1 MQSCPIVCINEPDTH
16 STSTEILQTSP
27 ESTLEKPKGTA
38 TATVHSGSNNS
49 SCITINA
56 ATTTPTTTTAAVTA
70 PATATATAAT
80 TSSTAGVTKIT
91 ITSDNSQS
99 SSSNGSGNK
108 SNIVLNSY
116 GNNNSSISSNNNN
129 SLISITSLNSCS
141 DLSSGSTATLALS
154 SSGGGSSSRP
164 HINKNNSSSSP
175 SGGNGSDTSSANFQ
189 ERFDFENWKSII
201 TDFSCFNSLYRYW
214 NHYSGN
220 GSSGSN
226 TSGNNCSGSSGGGSS
241 SSNTLRGEDAD
252 EGNGLGNSFYT
263 HNILG
268 YTFGYPFG
276 LKEDVDADS
285 SSGSN
290 NGGGGGGGVGVGHAL
305 RKLQGSSSSSS
316 GETPLQKHYRQQ
328 QKKKMPVFRGR
339 RAWCGCFKDD
349 EPPEICVVEG
359 NFTLQTLTPTQP
371 MPSGD
376 ELDTKF
382 AELVE
387 ELDLTAPNKAA
398 MLSLPAQKKWQIY
411 CSRKLPLETTDGP
424 GGAAAITQ
432 PPTAEHYIERLKDLV
447 VHVSLSPEDS
457 PSHELSSRLDN
468 HAAFVDALKTA
479 LRTSTHSFVLRF
491 VELDG
496 LPALLDLLLQLDIR
510 AANSSLHNSLIGCI
524 KALMNN
530 SMGRAH
536 VLAHPT
542 AIDTIARSLAS
553 DNIRTKISALEILG
567 AVCLVPGGHRK
578 VLQAM
583 LHFQEYATERTRF
596 QSIVNDLDRSTYAYR
611 DNLNL
616 KTALMSFVNAVLNYG
631 PGQENLEF
639 RLHLR
644 YEFLMLGIQPVIDKL
659 RTHENETLDRH
670 LDFFEM
676 VRTEDEKEFA
686 RRFNEEHVDTKS
698 AGSMF
703 ELLRRKLS
711 HSPAYPHML
720 SLLQHMLLLPY
731 TGHSTEH
738 WLLIDR
744 VVQQVVLQ
752 VEQRP
757 SSDLISDSDEPG
769 KQLKLTNGEQQSPVH
784 DPDVAPLQIDVGK
797 LVRLLVKEEQLTQAR
812 KRADELEREN
822 FDVQSR
828 LAKKEQELDL
838 RMQEK
843 EDLETGLAR
852 MRERLEKESAQHSQA
867 VQRAQTAEM
876 KAEDLQHRLQT
887 EQQERARL
895 ERLVTEGSIPD
906 DQKVAGLTGC
916 NGAVSPP
923 PPPPPMLK
931 TAPPPPPP
939 MAPAML
945 PPPPPPCP
953 GAPPPPPSMAPAM
966 APVAAKVEL
975 PKKNVPQPAN
985 PLKSFNWSK
994 LPDAKLQGTVWSEL
1008 DESKLYNNMELESID
1023 KLFSAYQKNG
1033 VSTTDGSYEDLR
1045 VTGKNKQKVLSVIDG
1060 RRAQNCT
1067 ILLSKLKMSDMDI
1080 SKAILSMDS
1089 NEQLALDMVEQ
1100 LLKFTPSAEER
1111 ALLDEHSE
1119 DIESLA
1125 RADRFLYEI
1134 SKIPHYEQRLKSL
1147 HYKKRFML
1155 TVNDLIPRIT
1165 SVMEASREVAR
1176 SRRLRK
1182 LLELVLALG
1191 NYMNRGARGNASG
1204 FRLASLNRLADT
1216 KSSAAKGTTL
1226 LHYLVQVIEKKFKD
1240 LLKLEDD
1247 IPHVREA
1254 SKVSLGEMDK
1264 DIQMLRTGLAD
1275 VAREIEFHRSSG
1287 PAQQGDRFLPVM
1299 REFHAQ
1305 ASVRFAELE
1314 DKFQDMKT
1322 RFDRAVRLFGEDGSV
1337 LQPDEFFGIFDSFL
1351 ASFAEAR
1358 NDNESFRRRQEEEEK
1373 RAKQEA
1379 ELKKRTIERKSKSG
1393 LMSSV
1398 ARNLGL
1404 KSAHNG
1410 SSATGSCDSGGKG
1423 DNKGEFDDLISAL
1436 RTGDVFGEDMAKFK
1450 RSRKARVLNGSASG
1464 SGQTSPPRHGSLQ
1477 REESGRER
1485 ERTVRRQ

>member
-1 MQSCPIVCINEPDTH
+1 MCSKNQMSSLMEKLNTTLQSCPISSCTNEPDTLSANNDSLQTTPDSTLQK
-16 STSTEILQTSP
+16 STSLQQQTQQ
-27 ESTLEKPKGTA
+27 LQQQQIN
-38 TATVHSGSNNS
+38 H
-49 SCITINA
+49 IT
-56 ATTTPTTTTAAVTA
+56 
-70 PATATATAAT
+70 
-80 TSSTAGVTKIT
+80 
-91 ITSDNSQS
+91 
-99 SSSNGSGNK
+99 NK
-108 SNIVLNSY
+108 
-116 GNNNSSISSNNNN
+116 NNNN
-129 SLISITSLNSCS
+129 NDTHHHHHSHHNS
-141 DLSSGSTATLALS
+141 AT
-154 SSGGGSSSRP
+154 
-164 HINKNNSSSSP
+164 
-175 SGGNGSDTSSANFQ
+175 SDTSSTSFHQ
-189 ERFDFENWKSII
+189 RFDFSQLKARLPELN
-201 TDFSCFNSLYRYW
+201 CLHSLQRYW
-214 NHYSGN
+214 QQHNN
-220 GSSGSN
+220 GANDPNDPASLQPKD
-226 TSGNNCSGSSGGGSS
+226 GGDVS
-241 SSNTLRGEDAD
+241 
-252 EGNGLGNSFYT
+252 NSFYAN
-263 HNILG
+263 NILG
-268 YTFGYPFG
+268 YTFGYQLSG
-276 LKEDVDADS
+276 GKDS
-285 SSGSN
+285 S
-290 NGGGGGGGVGVGHAL
+290 NGKNDQI
-305 RKLQGSSSSSS
+305 R
-316 GETPLQKHYRQQ
+316 ETPLQKFYRHQQ
-328 QKKKMPVFRGR
+328 QKKMPAFRGR
-339 RAWCGCFKDD
+339 RGWCGCFQDD

-359 NFTLQTLTPTQP
+359 AFTLQTLTPTQP
-371 MPSGD
+371 MPSVD

-387 ELDLTAPNKAA
+387 ELDLTAPNKEA
-398 MLSLPAQKKWQIY
+398 MLSLPPQKKWQIY
-411 CSRKLPLETTDGP
+411 CSRKSPMDTIDGGP
-424 GGAAAITQ
+424 ASNITQ
-432 PPTAEHYIERLKDLV
+432 PPTAEHYVERLKELAAHISV
-447 VHVSLSPEDS
+447 SPEDS
-457 PSHELSSRLDN
+457 PCHEYNARIESHTHFL
-468 HAAFVDALKTA
+468 DALKTA

-491 VELDG
+491 VEFEG
-496 LPALLDLLLQLDIR
+496 LPALLNLLQKMDIR
-510 AANSSLHNSLIGCI
+510 VANSPFHTSLIGCI

-530 SMGRAH
+530 STGRAH

-542 AIDTIARSLAS
+542 SIDTIARSLAA
-553 DNIRTKISALEILG
+553 DNIKTKVAALEILG

-583 LHFQEYATERTRF
+583 LNFQEFAAERTRF
-596 QSIVNDLDRSTYAYR
+596 QSIINDLDRSTGAYR
-611 DNLNL
+611 DDVNL
-616 KTALMSFVNAVLNYG
+616 KTAIMSFINAVLNYG

-644 YEFLMLGIQPVIDKL
+644 YEFLMMGIQPIIDKL
-659 RTHENETLDRH
+659 RKHENETLDRH

-676 VRTEDEKEFA
+676 VRAEDEKELA
-686 RRFNEEHVDTKS
+686 RKFDHEHVDTKS
-698 AGSMF
+698 ASAMF

-720 SLLQHMLLLPY
+720 SLFQHMLLLPY
-731 TGHSTEH
+731 TGHCTQH
-738 WLLIDR
+738 WLLFDR
-744 VVQQVVLQ
+744 VVQQIVLQ
-752 VEQRP
+752 TEGRP
-757 SSDLISDSDEPG
+757 RSDIDTDDPNKE
-769 KQLKLTNGEQQSPVH
+769 KTAISPVH
-784 DPDVAPLQIDVGK
+784 DPDVAPLEINVSK
-797 LVRLLVKEEQLTQAR
+797 LVHLLVKEEELTQAR
-812 KRADELEREN
+812 KRADELEKEN
-822 FDVQSR
+822 FDIQSR

-843 EDLETGLAR
+843 EDLETSLAR
-852 MRERLEKESAQHSQA
+852 MRERLEKESANHSQA

-876 KAEDLQHRLQT
+876 KLEDLQHKLMT

-923 PPPPPMLK
+923 PPPPPMK
-931 TAPPPPPP
+931 IIPPPPPP
-939 MAPAML
+939 MMAA
-945 PPPPPPCP
+945 PPPPPCP
-953 GAPPPPPSMAPAM
+953 GPPPPPTMTQAM
-966 APVAAKVEL
+966 APPAPKPEVA
-975 PKKNVPQPAN
+975 KKNVPQPTN

-994 LPDAKLQGTVWSEL
+994 LPDAKVQGTVWSEL
-1008 DESKLYNNMELESID
+1008 DESKWYNNIELESID

-1033 VSTTDGSYEDLR
+1033 VAQVTDGSIEDLR
-1045 VTGKNKQKVLSVIDG
+1045 MMGSKPRNKVLSVIDG

-1067 ILLSKLKMSDMDI
+1067 ILLSKLKMSDEEI

-1147 HYKKRFML
+1147 HYKKRFMI

-1204 FRLASLNRLADT
+1204 FRLASLNRLGDT

-1226 LHYLVQVIEKKFKD
+1226 LHFLVQVIDKKFKD
-1240 LLKLEDD
+1240 LLKLEED

-1322 RFDRAVRLFGEDGSV
+1322 RFDRAVRLFGEDGAV
-1337 LQPDEFFGIFDSFL
+1337 LQPDEFFGIFDTFL
-1351 ASFAEAR
+1351 TTFAEAKQ
-1358 NDNESFRRRQEEEEK
+1358 DNENLRKRQEEEEK

-1379 ELKKRTIERKSKSG
+1379 ELKKRTIERKSKEG

-1404 KSAHNG
+1404 KSSNG
-1410 SSATGSCDSGGKG
+1410 PGSPAKG

-1450 RSRKARVLNGSASG
+1450 RSRKTRLSNGS
-1464 SGQTSPPRHGSLQ
+1464 TSPPRHGLH
-1477 REESGRER
+1477 REESR

>member
-1 MQSCPIVCINEPDTH
+1 MAMEMETEVRMEVKKPPRRNKTLQSCPIVCINEPDTH
-16 STSTEILQTSP
+16 SASTEILQTSP
-27 ESTLEKPKGTA
+27 ESTLEKPKAGGSGTSVTSLNGNCIAINGGVGEA
-38 TATVHSGSNNS
+38 TGGVG
-49 SCITINA
+49 
-56 ATTTPTTTTAAVTA
+56 
-70 PATATATAAT
+70 T
-80 TSSTAGVTKIT
+80 TSSAAGVTKIT
-91 ITSDNSQS
+91 ITSDQA
-99 SSSNGSGNK
+99 NGSGS
-108 SNIVLNSY
+108 SNSHTKTDCY
-116 GNNNSSISSNNNN
+116 KNSS
-129 SLISITSLNSCS
+129 SLVSITSLNSCS
-141 DLSSGSTATLALS
+141 ELSLSQGSTATLPI
-154 SSGGGSSSRP
+154 GSSSTTCSS
-164 HINKNNSSSSP
+164 NNISSHP
-175 SGGNGSDTSSANFQ
+175 SNSNNNGSDTSSNNNFQ
-189 ERFDFENWKSII
+189 ERFDFEHWKGLLS
-201 TDFSCFNSLYRYW
+201 DYNCFHGLYRYW
-214 NHYSGN
+214 NQYSGRSATN
-220 GSSGSN
+220 SN
-226 TSGNNCSGSSGGGSS
+226 ISS
-241 SSNTLRGEDAD
+241 SHQQQQQQQLQQQQQQQQSQSDHE
-252 EGNGLGNSFYT
+252 NGLGSGAGSFYT

-276 LKEDVDADS
+276 LKEDLDG
-285 SSGSN
+285 SGSGHC
-290 NGGGGGGGVGVGHAL
+290 NGNSNCNSSTHSLGL
-305 RKLQGSSSSSS
+305 RKWLSGSTSSN
-316 GETPLQKHYRQQ
+316 ETPLQKHYRHQ
-328 QKKKMPVFRGR
+328 QKKKMPGFRGR
-339 RAWCGCFKDD
+339 RVWCGCFKDD

-359 NFTLQTLTPTQP
+359 AFTLQTLTPTQP
-371 MPSGD
+371 MPSVD

-387 ELDLTAPNKAA
+387 ELDLTAPNKEA

-411 CSRKLPLETTDGP
+411 CSRKLPLDAADGP
-424 GGAAAITQ
+424 DAAAITQ
-432 PPTAEHYIERLKDLV
+432 PPTAEHYIERLKELV

-457 PSHELSSRLDN
+457 PSHELGNRLDG

-510 AANSSLHNSLIGCI
+510 VANSPLHTSLIGCI

-542 AIDTIARSLAS
+542 AIDTIARSLVA
-553 DNIRTKISALEILG
+553 DNIRTKIAALEILG

-583 LHFQEYATERTRF
+583 LYFQEFATERTRF
-596 QSIVNDLDRSTYAYR
+596 QSIVNDLDRSTYGYR
-611 DNLNL
+611 DNVNL

-631 PGQENLEF
+631 PGQENLDF

-676 VRTEDEKEFA
+676 VRAEDEKEFA
-686 RRFNEEHVDTKS
+686 RRFKEEHVDTKS

-731 TGHSTEH
+731 TGHCTEH

-744 VVQQVVLQ
+744 VVQQIVLQ

-757 SSDLISDSDEPG
+757 NSDLISDPDDPE
-769 KQLKLTNGEQQSPVH
+769 KQLKLAGDTPVH
-784 DPDVAPLQIDVGK
+784 DPDVAPLQIDVAK

-876 KAEDLQHRLQT
+876 RAEDLQHRLLS

-923 PPPPPMLK
+923 PAPPMLK
-931 TAPPPPPP
+931 AIPPPPPP
-939 MAPAML
+939 MAPSMM

-953 GAPPPPPSMAPAM
+953 GAPPPPPSMAQTM
-966 APVAAKVEL
+966 APAPPKVDL
-975 PKKNVPQPAN
+975 PKKNVPQPTN

-1033 VSTTDGSYEDLR
+1033 VSATDGSYEDLR
-1045 VTGKNKQKVLSVIDG
+1045 VTGKAAKQKVLSVIDG

-1067 ILLSKLKMSDMDI
+1067 ILLSKLKMSDMEI

-1089 NEQLALDMVEQ
+1089 NEQLQLDMVEQ

-1155 TVNDLIPRIT
+1155 TINDLIPRIT

-1226 LHYLVQVIEKKFKD
+1226 LHYLVQVIERKFKD

-1351 ASFAEAR
+1351 GAFAEAR
-1358 NDNESFRRRQEEEEK
+1358 HDNESFRRRQEEEEK

-1379 ELKKRTIERKSKSG
+1379 ELKKRTIERKNKTG

-1404 KSAHNG
+1404 KSGSPNG
-1410 SSATGSCDSGGKG
+1410 GPDSPAKGGGGG

-1450 RSRKARVLNGSASG
+1450 RSRKARVLNGGGAPTG
-1464 SGQTSPPRHGSLQ
+1464 HTSPPRHGSLQ